1 MDGHFYQHQ
10 LSLSAVATSLPLLK
24 SHEFAEAITWILHEF
39 RQALA
44 NNNDT
49 VILDPHNLA
58 SLAYAALQV
67 DHTSEAHQSIESLL
81 YFALP
86 DLFQPD
92 RTSQGMSPIELIF
105 DVASAASIANF
116 MTSAAGYRLL
126 GDPSTWK
133 LFQSILSQDLKRFD
147 LSLVKPLADL
157 FSKYF
162 ARRLAGTMDTKPVE
176 AFIQGQTGRLLE
188 AELGPTASFINLG
201 MSLGLDTQPV
211 TEVLGNM
218 EMDMVD
224 QAGRTLIHAS
234 AARGLD
240 QAIQYLATT
249 SASKLIAVGDNE
261 GRTPL
266 HEAAESDFP
275 YTVKALLEAGAQ
287 ADVADK
293 DGRTPLHEAVEK
305 GYSLDTV
312 KALLEAGAQAD
323 VADKDGRTPLHEA
336 AESDFPY
343 TVKALLEAGAQAD
356 VADKNG
362 RTPLH
367 EAAESD
373 FPHTV
378 KALLE
383 AGAQADVADKDGRT
397 PLHEAAE
404 KGYSSDIVKALLEAG
419 AQTDVADKDGRTPLH
434 EAAEKGYSLDVAK
447 ALLEAGAEADVAD
460 KDGRTPLHEAAEK
473 GYSSDIVKALLEAGA
488 EVYVA
493 DKDGRTPLHEAA
505 KRYSSDIVKALL
517 EAGAEADVAD
527 KDGRTPLHEA
537 AEKGYSSDVV
547 KALLEAGAE
556 ADVADKDGRTPLH
569 EAAKMSS
576 SDAVKALLEAGAEAN
591 VADKDGRTPLH
602 EAAKRYS
609 SDIVKAL
616 LEAGAEADVADK
628 DGRTPLHEAAKMSSS
643 DAVKALLEAGAQADV
658 ADKDGRTPLHEATEK
673 GYSSDIVKA
682 LLEAGAQADV
692 ADKDGRTPLHE
703 AAESDFPHTVKALLE
718 AGAQADVADK
728 DGRTPLH
735 EATEKG
741 YSSDIVKALL
751 EAGAEAD
758 VADKDGRTPL
768 HEATEKGYSLD
779 TVKAFLEAGAQ
790 ADVAD
795 KDGRTPLHE
804 AAKMSSS
811 DAVKALLEA
820 GAEADVADKDGRTPL
835 HEATE
840 KGYSLDTVKAFL
852 EAGAQA
858 DVADKDGRTPLHEA
872 AKMSSS
878 DAVKALLEAGAQAD
892 VADKD
897 GRTPLH
903 EAAKMSS
910 SDAVKALLEAGA
922 EANVTDNEGRTPLFI
937 AVQKDISS
945 YYPLFID
952 LAEHWLKLRPYIATE
967 LPSVP
972 SRAVV
977 DTLLNFKANTQLSNT
992 EGLTVFHVAAQGS
1005 STGCLQLLLNHLDTK
1020 ADMQDCRGDT
1030 PLHLAIETGSYP
1042 NAALLTLKYTSFLIN
1057 NHEGMTPLDV
1067 ASKRSRKAL
1076 WILIRAARL
1085 SQITKP
1091 NKHPEDPDMPEDP
1104 DWPEDYFA
1112 QASKKILS
1120 ILRKA
1125 TMRSRVPRYQM
1136 LDNNRGTIR
1145 RLQTFPLGR
1154 SSTSIPA
1161 RAKREVRERLK
1172 ATNHRGWAV
1181 LCVSLGVTH
1190 DDAVPAIVV
1199 IHPLAEKLWE
1209 DVSSSIGDGVEYLIE
1224 KGSISRQSNLISE
1237 LRMFQNEPRNGSSI
1251 GSVSTDSRWGSLG
1264 GYLRLKDGD
1273 VLAMTCGHVLTRG
1286 DRLDTT
1292 TACVQPSFYHHNNH
1306 LHRTCLQEF
1315 LNNHGQWNYTCS
1327 TPATCPYFG
1336 LVDRICTRTLSVSC
1350 ERAAEPELVTISIDW
1365 AILKNLSRPARRNTI
1380 HGRAVRGWRAILY
1393 TVNGKGEIEVGN
1405 GQKVFMQGARSGE
1418 VQGILTSR
1426 LVECC
1431 LEGNSEETQEIGI
1444 IGCDGKSFSA
1454 QGDSGSWVIEV
1465 DEDEQGNGSVIGVLL
1480 GGYYD
1485 GTACFSLITP
1495 MEHLLKD
1502 IEETIGSKID
1512 FPEWGSTHS

>member
-1 MDGHFYQHQ
+1 MVHNDSKSLVDCESLSRTIYHSLRPTSREGGVDIAAELYLPVVLNATLTDKSREGLGQALEQLRHSAESVPASLFYHRQ
-10 LSLSAVATSLPLLK
+10 LGLSAVATSLPFLK
-24 SHEFAEAITWILHEF
+24 SYEFAKALTWILQEF
-39 RQALA
+39 KQALA
-44 NNNDT
+44 SNNDT

-67 DHTSEAHQSIESLL
+67 DHTSEAYQSIEILL
-81 YFALP
+81 YFCLP

-126 GDPSTWK
+126 GDASTWK
-133 LFQSILSQDLKRFD
+133 LFQSIVSQDLERFD

-162 ARRLAGTMDTKPVE
+162 ARRLTGTMDTKPLEV
-176 AFIQGQTGRLLE
+176 FIQRQTGRLLE

-201 MSLGLDTQPV
+201 MSLGLDTKLV

-234 AARGLD
+234 AERGLD
-240 QAIQYLATT
+240 QAIQYLTT
-249 SASKLIAVGDNE
+249 ASASKLIDVGDNE

-266 HEAAESDFP
+266 HEAAGSDFP
-275 YTVKALLEAGAQ
+275 HTVNTLLEAGAQ
-287 ADVADK
+287 VDV
-293 DGRTPLHEAVEK
+293 T
-305 GYSLDTV
+305 
-312 KALLEAGAQAD
+312 
-323 VADKDGRTPLHEA
+323 DKDGRTPLHEA
-336 AESDFPY
+336 AGSDFPH
-343 TVKALLEAGAQAD
+343 TVNTLLEAGAQVD
-356 VADKNG
+356 V
-362 RTPLH
+362 T
-367 EAAESD
+367 
-373 FPHTV
+373 
-378 KALLE
+378 
-383 AGAQADVADKDGRT
+383 
-397 PLHEAAE
+397 
-404 KGYSSDIVKALLEAG
+404 
-419 AQTDVADKDGRTPLH
+419 
-434 EAAEKGYSLDVAK
+434 
-447 ALLEAGAEADVAD
+447 
-460 KDGRTPLHEAAEK
+460 
-473 GYSSDIVKALLEAGA
+473 
-488 EVYVA
+488 

-505 KRYSSDIVKALL
+505 KRYYSDTVKALL
-517 EAGAEADVAD
+517 EAGAQVDVTD

-537 AEKGYSSDVV
+537 VVKGYSSDTVNT
-547 KALLEAGAE
+547 LLEAGAQV
-556 ADVADKDGRTPLH
+556 DVTDKDGRTPLH

-576 SDAVKALLEAGAEAN
+576 SDTVNALLEAGAQVDVTDKDGRTPLHEAAVKGYSSDTVKALLEAGAEAN
-591 VADKDGRTPLH
+591 VK
-602 EAAKRYS
+602 
-609 SDIVKAL
+609 
-616 LEAGAEADVADK
+616 
-628 DGRTPLHEAAKMSSS
+628 
-643 DAVKALLEAGAQADV
+643 
-658 ADKDGRTPLHEATEK
+658 
-673 GYSSDIVKA
+673 
-682 LLEAGAQADV
+682 
-692 ADKDGRTPLHE
+692 
-703 AAESDFPHTVKALLE
+703 
-718 AGAQADVADK
+718 
-728 DGRTPLH
+728 
-735 EATEKG
+735 
-741 YSSDIVKALL
+741 
-751 EAGAEAD
+751 
-758 VADKDGRTPL
+758 
-768 HEATEKGYSLD
+768 
-779 TVKAFLEAGAQ
+779 
-790 ADVAD
+790 
-795 KDGRTPLHE
+795 
-804 AAKMSSS
+804 
-811 DAVKALLEA
+811 
-820 GAEADVADKDGRTPL
+820 
-835 HEATE
+835 
-840 KGYSLDTVKAFL
+840 
-852 EAGAQA
+852 
-858 DVADKDGRTPLHEA
+858 
-872 AKMSSS
+872 
-878 DAVKALLEAGAQAD
+878 
-892 VADKD
+892 
-897 GRTPLH
+897 
-903 EAAKMSS
+903 
-910 SDAVKALLEAGA
+910 
-922 EANVTDNEGRTPLFI
+922 DNEGRTPLFI
-937 AVQKDISS
+937 AVQTDISS

-967 LPSVP
+967 LRSVP

-977 DTLLNFKANTQLSNT
+977 DTLLNFKANTQLPNT

-1005 STGCLQLLLNHLDTK
+1005 STGCLQLLLNHLDTR

-1030 PLHLAIETGSYP
+1030 PLHLAMESGSYP
-1042 NAALLTLKYTSFLIN
+1042 NAALLTSKYTSFLIK
-1057 NHEGMTPLDV
+1057 NHKGMTPLDV

-1091 NKHPEDPDMPEDP
+1091 NKQPEEHDRSEDP

-1112 QASKKILS
+1112 EASKNILS
-1120 ILRKA
+1120 NLRKA

-1136 LDNNRGTIR
+1136 LDDKQGTIP

-1161 RAKREVRERLK
+1161 RVRREVRERLK

-1181 LCVSLGVTH
+1181 LCVSLGVTQ

-1286 DRLDTT
+1286 DRLDST

-1350 ERAAEPELVTISIDW
+1350 EGAAEPELVTISIDW
-1365 AILKNLSRPARRNTI
+1365 AILKNLSRPARQNTI

-1393 TVNGKGEIEVGN
+1393 TVNGNGEIEVGN

-1418 VQGILTSR
+1418 VQGNLTSP
-1426 LVECC
+1426 LVGCC

-1502 IEETIGSKID
+1502 IEETMGSKID